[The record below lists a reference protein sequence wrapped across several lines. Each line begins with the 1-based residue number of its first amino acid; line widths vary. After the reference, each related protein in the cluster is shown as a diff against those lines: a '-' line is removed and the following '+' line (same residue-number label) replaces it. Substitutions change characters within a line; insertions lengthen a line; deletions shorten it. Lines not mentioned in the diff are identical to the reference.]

1 MREFVSVFW
10 GGFPCPQ
17 CCRVARPTTLPP
29 SRAVSPTTPR
39 CPAADCSAHAPLSGE
54 RRVRTS
60 TPEPERLRTFAED
73 MFRTD
78 PVAERFVDEVY
89 CTLGLLL
96 RLPAVTLVETLRRV
110 SPTFRRLHEKVMCRH
125 RENWHRWQSSG
136 RPAEFAHGKGLRR

>member
-1 MREFVSVFW
+1 MS
-10 GGFPCPQ
+10 
-17 CCRVARPTTLPP
+17 
-29 SRAVSPTTPR
+29 AV
-39 CPAADCSAHAPLSGE
+39 LSGRSTDDAPAFPSGVTYDAAMSS
-54 RRVRTS
+54 RRLQRARALVRRATGKDLY
-60 TPEPERLRTFAED
+60 PEPERLRTFAED